1 MSTPW
6 WIDIWRGGAG
16 LNDPSHVPSVRS
28 FLGSEFPR
36 HPRSY
41 PDSDPEVE
49 LVAHS
54 LILAAARAQFA
65 ALGYQATTIRSVAT
79 AADIDPAMVMR
90 YFGNKEG
97 LFAAAADFDLR
108 LPDLTRVPRGALGAG
123 LVGHFLDRWEGDET
137 LMALLRA
144 ATTNEAAAERMQ
156 AIFATQLAP
165 LIARLTGEP
174 RAAAA
179 VRAGLIATQML
190 GLALCRYVLR
200 LPPVVGLKRPEI
212 VRRVGETVQS
222 YLFGA

>member
-1 MSTPW
+1 MNEITPPA
-6 WIDIWRGGAG
+6 R
-16 LNDPSHVPSVRS
+16 RS
-28 FLGSEFPR
+28 
-36 HPRSY
+36 
-41 PDSDPEVE
+41 D
-49 LVAHS
+49 ATKAT
-54 LILAAARAQFA
+54 ILTAARAQFA

-79 AADIDPAMVMR
+79 AAEIDPAMVMR

-108 LPDLTRVPRGALGAG
+108 LPDLSQMPRAALGAG

-144 ATTNEAAAERMQ
+144 STTNEAAAERMR
-156 AIFATQLAP
+156 AIFATQMAP

-174 RAAAA
+174 RATAAA
-179 VRAGLIATQML
+179 RAGLIATQVL

-222 YLFGA
+222 YLFDA

>member
-1 MSTPW
+1 MNETAPPA
-6 WIDIWRGGAG
+6 R
-16 LNDPSHVPSVRS
+16 RS
-28 FLGSEFPR
+28 
-36 HPRSY
+36 
-41 PDSDPEVE
+41 D
-49 LVAHS
+49 ATKAA
-54 LILAAARAQFA
+54 ILAAARAQFA

-108 LPDLTRVPRGALGAG
+108 LPDLGQTPRDALGAA

-137 LMALLRA
+137 LLALLRA

-156 AIFATQLAP
+156 TLFSTQMAP

-179 VRAGLIATQML
+179 ARAGLIATQML

-200 LPPVVGLKRPEI
+200 LPPVVGLKRAEI
-212 VRRVGETVQS
+212 VRRIGETVQS
-222 YLFGA
+222 YLVS